1 MKLTT
6 RAVALVVLVV
16 AGGVGVAAT
25 SHAGEPIAQL
35 HAHGAVVWVLERS
48 ETGEVLSTREGFINV
63 TAQDTDPASSPC
75 APPTCGPSSDR
86 ILATIDDTGRLREG
100 SFELHPLPGH
110 STLYLPGGLDLLF
123 VDGGEPGTAS
133 VGPPKSAGVAP
144 TRLRSM
150 AEYLALSHAQ
160 GVPSNRQH
168 PAHGWRMTRG
178 LAIAGR
184 GVSTV

>member
-6 RAVALVVLVV
+6 RALALVVLVV
-16 AGGVGVAAT
+16 SGGVGVAAT

-35 HAHGAVVWVLERS
+35 HAHGMVVWVLERS

-63 TAQDTDPASSPC
+63 TAQDTDPGSSHC

-100 SFELHPLPGH
+100 SFELHQLPGH
-110 STLYLPGGLDLLF
+110 STLYLPGGVDLLF

-133 VGPPKSAGVAP
+133 VGPPKSAGVAT
-144 TRLRSM
+144 TRDYVQWLNIS
-150 AEYLALSHAQ
+150 ASFTLKAYLLTGNIQ
-160 GVPSNRQH
+160 LTG
-168 PAHGWRMTRG
+168 
-178 LAIAGR
+178 GR
-184 GVSTV
+184 